1 MTRENGS
8 YVNWYRRAVVGV
20 VVKWLLVL
28 AVVALLLPGQAKGSL
43 VHGAQAPR
51 STPFLHDYD
60 CYDTGEWLSCYMRR
74 ACYKLPVTARSTMA
88 RTHKRWVCRWQP
100 GPYS

>member
-1 MTRENGS
+1 MPENGS
-8 YVNWYRRAVVGV
+8 YVNELESWYRRSV
-20 VVKWLLVL
+20 LLALVIV
-28 AVVALLLPGQAKGSL
+28 VVALLLPGQANGAL
-43 VHGAQAPR
+43 MHGAKAPR